1 MIDEP
6 SNAVLA
12 ERLDHVIRDIA
23 EVKYNVGLLMSA
35 YQQAKGAKWMLSLLK
50 GSGLIA
56 IGTGLVKGI
65 EWISQM
71 GGPPPYHP

>member
-1 MIDEP
+1 MTEEP

-12 ERLDHVIRDIA
+12 ERLDYVIRDVTEIKHK
-23 EVKYNVGLLMSA
+23 VDCLMSA
-35 YQQAKGAKWMLSLLK
+35 YQQAKGAKWMLGLLK

-65 EWISQM
+65 EWISQQ

>member
-1 MIDEP
+1 MTEEP

-12 ERLDHVIRDIA
+12 ERLRHVIDRLDGI
-23 EVKYNVGLLMSA
+23 ENKVDCLMSA
-35 YQQAKGAKWMLSLLK
+35 YQQAKGAKWMLGLLK

-56 IGTGLVKGI
+56 VGTGLVKGI
-65 EWISQM
+65 EWISQQ